1 MMRIHEGHFYSAVY
15 RPVGKC
21 IYCGSNGDARGL
33 RSEHIFPFFL
43 GGNLELPAASC
54 ADCEKI
60 TSFIEGHCANRIFLG
75 FRTHKKMQ
83 TRRPKN
89 RPTHFALQFL
99 GPDGWRSRDIP
110 SDEAPFFLPLPYF
123 DQPGVLIGDDARTAI
138 QPLSQTLIT
147 TADFR
152 ERAQKFIEPGETDCR
167 ITVPTFDP
175 AIFARF
181 IAKIALAGAVA
192 MLNYDSAKSPLGQI
206 VLGIDSRIGQL
217 VGCEPKETSGIQ
229 YVETPP
235 VVGKDI
241 HEIGFAQWADG
252 TSTRQVLTAHIE
264 FILGHLTGLRYVA
277 VIGPA
282 MPNPVENYIQAPVRS
297 S

>member
-1 MMRIHEGHFYSAVY
+1 
-15 RPVGKC
+15 
-21 IYCGSNGDARGL
+21 
-33 RSEHIFPFFL
+33 
-43 GGNLELPAASC
+43 
-54 ADCEKI
+54 
-60 TSFIEGHCANRIFLG
+60 
-75 FRTHKKMQ
+75 
-83 TRRPKN
+83 
-89 RPTHFALQFL
+89 
-99 GPDGWRSRDIP
+99 
-110 SDEAPFFLPLPYF
+110 
-123 DQPGVLIGDDARTAI
+123 
-138 QPLSQTLIT
+138 
-147 TADFR
+147 
-152 ERAQKFIEPGETDCR
+152 
-167 ITVPTFDP
+167 
-175 AIFARF
+175 
-181 IAKIALAGAVA
+181 